1 MTSAVRGDPWNADL
15 CIIYYIIYMISYI
28 FIYHHIIYPSNSKA
42 RWDRPLGYNKITGK
56 LNVDMNYNRFIWMIH
71 LIASNTSLCFF
82 HFFLK
87 INFSYSD
94 VLIQQFLKIELLY
107 LTTSS
112 PAWWRFVGPPR
123 PRLENATKSLC
134 QIRQTIPIWYPRIL
148 SPLISH
154 QQNDVWS

>member
-56 LNVDMNYNRFIWMIH
+56 LNVDMNYNRFIWVIH

-94 VLIQQFLKIELLY
+94 VLIQQFLKIELL
-107 LTTSS
+107 LLNNLF
-112 PAWWRFVGPPR
+112 ACLVAIRGPPR
-123 PRLENATKSLC
+123 PRSDTPNNSNL
-134 QIRQTIPIWYPRIL
+134 IYPRIL